1 MSGPATGS
9 PTPITVVVMGVSG
22 AGKSAVARALAECT
36 GWTMAEGD
44 DFHPAANVAKMAA
57 GEPLRDEDRWPWLRG
72 IADWIGTQEL
82 AGHSS
87 VVTCSALR
95 RSYRDLLRA
104 GHHSVRFCQ
113 LDAVT
118 TTLQARLEGRRDH
131 YMPPSLLTSQLATLQ
146 SLEDD
151 EPGWRVDAEGD
162 VVDVVRQVLQALA
175 DEKGHAGVG

>member
-1 MSGPATGS
+1 M
-9 PTPITVVVMGVSG
+9 
-22 AGKSAVARALAECT
+22 
-36 GWTMAEGD
+36 
-44 DFHPAANVAKMAA
+44 
-57 GEPLRDEDRWPWLRG
+57 
-72 IADWIGTQEL
+72 
-82 AGHSS
+82 
-87 VVTCSALR
+87 
-95 RSYRDLLRA
+95 
-104 GHHSVRFCQ
+104 
-113 LDAVT
+113 T